1 MKEIPPEPEE
11 AFVCPDTAALRTETQ
26 SSHTQVEQALAL
38 PGAIGNMDDYR
49 RWLSRFLGFY
59 EPLEAILASYHEWAD
74 WGINLSEL
82 GHKVSLR
89 KDMAAMQIETRLIPS
104 AQQDALP
111 CLNTF
116 AEAFGALYVV
126 EGSKLGGKFI
136 LREIASRLGPELE
149 GANAFFM
156 GHGEASGAKWNAF
169 KQSLDRFLLANPV
182 QFPLVVAGA
191 ESTFSSIQAWMSPLN
206 PAAQL

>member
-1 MKEIPPEPEE
+1 MKEIPGEPPK
-11 AFVCPDTAALRTETQ
+11 AFVCPDSAALRTKTQ
-26 SSHTQVEQALAL
+26 SSHDQVEQALAL
-38 PGAIGNMDDYR
+38 PGAIANMDDYR

-59 EPLEAILASYHEWAD
+59 EPLEAILSSFHGWTD
-74 WGINLSEL
+74 WGIDLSDM

-89 KDMAAMQIETRLIPS
+89 KDIAAMQTEPRLIPK
-104 AQQDALP
+104 AQQDSLP
-111 CLNTF
+111 KLLTF

-136 LREIASRLGPELE
+136 LREIATRLGPELK
-149 GANAFFM
+149 GADSFFT
-156 GHGEASGAKWNAF
+156 GNGEAAGARWNAF
-169 KQSLDRFLLANPV
+169 KQSLDRFLLANSA

-206 PAAQL
+206 LAAQR